1 MLNDLLREFDPTLFQ
16 FSPDLETPPPMD
28 DWNPFPATETT
39 QNDPFDEGA
48 LMQICSPAVATG
60 QIVQTEEILYEF
72 LINEAGEAVSST
84 AVVAAEIPFASDHTY
99 SYIQQDISQFNEA
112 AVLVD
117 TAPSVSLES
126 DVSVRAP
133 SPRTELWG
141 ALDGQVDIKLRVEE
155 HADCSYS
162 PINKQ
167 FHVKTM
173 SKFAVTAVMTG
184 L

>member
-1 MLNDLLREFDPTLFQ
+1 MLNDLLREFDASLF
-16 FSPDLETPPPMD
+16 PDLETPPPMD
-28 DWNPFPATETT
+28 DWNPFPATEAT

-48 LMQICSPAVATG
+48 LQNFPPAVSMG
-60 QIVQTEEILYEF
+60 PIVQTEEILYEF
-72 LINEAGEAVSST
+72 LINDKGEAVSST
-84 AVVAAEIPFASDHTY
+84 AIVAAEIPIANDHTY
-99 SYIQQDISQFNEA
+99 SFIQQDISQFNEE

-117 TAPSVSLES
+117 MAPPVSLES

-173 SKFAVTAVMTG
+173 SKFAVTAVVTG

>member
-16 FSPDLETPPPMD
+16 FSPDLTTPPPMD
-28 DWNPFPATETT
+28 DWNPFPATEAT

-48 LMQICSPAVATG
+48 LLQICSPAVAMG
-60 QIVQTEEILYEF
+60 PMVQTEEILYEF
-72 LINEAGEAVSST
+72 LINDKGEAVSST
-84 AVVAAEIPFASDHTY
+84 ALVAAEIPIANDHTY

-112 AVLVD
+112 AVLV
-117 TAPSVSLES
+117 PSVSLES